1 MRDQAD
7 PSDDVFRHVE
17 PIFHDAA
24 FIRDLGI
31 TLTAAGPGWCETA
44 LVVHDRHLQQHGFAH
59 AGVITTL
66 ADHTAGGAARASV
79 PPGQDV
85 LTISVE
91 MHLATSVRSSGG
103 PANTSDSATA
113 IRLPQRSV
121 RPRAIS
127 RRSVA
132 GRRKLI
138 LNSIVR
144 TSWPGGTDARA
155 APPAV

>member
-1 MRDQAD
+1 MQDLSDA
-7 PSDDVFRHVE
+7 SDDVFRHVE

-44 LVVHDRHLQQHGFAH
+44 LVIQDRHLQQHGFAH

-85 LTISVE
+85 LTIEFKINFLRPATDRRLTARGRTLRCGKRIAVAESEVFAGPPEDRTLVAKCISTLSVIPQGE
-91 MHLATSVRSSGG
+91 RRT
-103 PANTSDSATA
+103 PA
-113 IRLPQRSV
+113 
-121 RPRAIS
+121 
-127 RRSVA
+127 
-132 GRRKLI
+132 
-138 LNSIVR
+138 
-144 TSWPGGTDARA
+144 
-155 APPAV
+155 